1 MLLNGC
7 EEMPPTST
15 PRTAV
20 HTSDLSPED
29 FALSAGKIVSRTG
42 LAGPFQLLSGTIDD
56 YENQS
61 QKPELVWFGGTEEDP
76 FCVWV
81 SYPGGAYLKLK
92 WPTPSEAGFCQS
104 ALDCIISD
112 LERGGGTRE
121 RYLIPEL
128 TGPDWSIA
136 SISYG
141 EDDALDLSEV
151 EGESLIDLMSE
162 LNGFEDLPEDWL
174 FSIDGGVLVLSV
186 PHGTAITLIELGSGL
201 EVEFEGPSFD
211 GAPPSSLTDPLTVAL
226 AGPLDDVIQ
235 QYEELLTTYTGLL
248 GESIEGHA
256 GTTEGAIETAYSAY
270 TKVNVRWTD
279 ADGDPR
285 VSYKDPVNGWYH
297 PVEKAINST
306 VAYTY
311 APSNASTV
319 SGTTIDQTIDLTS
332 YGVPANARF
341 AHLKLIITMGNV
353 SASSGSTEIVAG
365 GLEGLKTGFV
375 HDFYMTHT
383 HAELVARERLQCEN
397 LKVRVKAG
405 EQIRLTFTA
414 YKAANHFVTVAV
426 EVVGWSR

>member
-1 MLLNGC
+1 M
-7 EEMPPTST
+7 EPV
-15 PRTAV
+15 PRTQV
-20 HTSDLSPED
+20 HTSDLSPDD
-29 FALSAGKIVSRTG
+29 FGLLAGKIVARTG

-56 YENQS
+56 YENQT
-61 QKPELVWFGGTEEDP
+61 QKPELVWLGGTVEDP

-92 WPTPSEAGFCQS
+92 WPTPSEDGFCQS
-104 ALDCIISD
+104 AIDCIISD
-112 LERGGGTRE
+112 LEQGGGTRE

-136 SISYG
+136 SIAYG
-141 EDDALDLSEV
+141 DDDTLDLTSV
-151 EGESLIDLMSE
+151 EGESLIDLMGE

-256 GTTEGAIETAYSAY
+256 GTTEAAIETAYSAY

-297 PVEKAINST
+297 PVEKEIAHVEI
-306 VAYTY
+306 A
-311 APSNASTV
+311 SNVIDGTWTSVTPNVISAAS
-319 SGTTIDQTIDLTS
+319 L
-332 YGVPANARF
+332 PANAKKVRL
-341 AHLKLIITMGNV
+341 ALYADG
-353 SASSGSTEIVAG
+353 SASNAASVEVTNDIHSGRLHPGGAPVFYADAPINGISVNTVWVKIKSNGTIGCILTAG
-365 GLEGLKTGFV
+365 TRAQV
-375 HDFYMTHT
+375 Y
-383 HAELVARERLQCEN
+383 
-397 LKVRVKAG
+397 
-405 EQIRLTFTA
+405 
-414 YKAANHFVTVAV
+414 
-426 EVVGWSR
+426 VVGWSR